1 MNIFTDVLFLFVY
14 IMTLLYFKLPDVSDN
29 NYLVHKFYIFVGVF
43 GFYYV
48 IQMIKKIKNNCRVD
62 PYVIL
67 QQSLNMALY
76 CVIGYSVYVDLMYMD
91 WSQSYIQSIDISNS
105 NKKYLMIS
113 ITVIIFVTL
122 IQLMGMLF
130 KVEKDDCIIKI

>member
-29 NYLVHKFYIFVGVF
+29 NYLMHKFYIFVGVF

-91 WSQSYIQSIDISNS
+91 WSQSYIQSIDVSNS